1 MTAVFESKP
10 ETIIINKDKQIGKK
24 IKQAFIIT
32 ILFIVFVHSFTVIDT
47 INFIIR
53 QKQFEF
59 INEQTSL
66 PNTKGI
72 IVSSV
77 IIFFIILVLLTS
89 SQ

>member
-1 MTAVFESKP
+1 MTAVFESEP
-10 ETIIINKDKQIGKK
+10 EPIVINKDKQIGKK

-59 INEQTSL
+59 INEETSL
-66 PNTKGI
+66 PNIKGI

-77 IIFFIILVLLTS
+77 IVFFIILLILTS